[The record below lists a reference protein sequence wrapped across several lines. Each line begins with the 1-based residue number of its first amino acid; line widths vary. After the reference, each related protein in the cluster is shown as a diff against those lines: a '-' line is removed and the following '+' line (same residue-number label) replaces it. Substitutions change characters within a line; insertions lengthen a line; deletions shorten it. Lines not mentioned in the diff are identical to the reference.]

1 MESRK
6 KRNLRYRVAE
16 VQLSYSNRIPSSK
29 MPVVSSSSEAYS
41 VIMDSWQ
48 SESLE
53 LFERFRVLLMNTGN
67 RVMGVYEASSGGISG
82 TVVDIR
88 LLMVT
93 ALKATATGII
103 VFHNHPSGNLKPS
116 TEDRKL
122 THRIHEAA
130 NYLDIKLHDHLIVGR
145 EGYLSF
151 RDEGLL

>member
-6 KRNLRYRVAE
+6 KRNLLYKVAE

-29 MPVVSSSSEAYS
+29 MPVVTSSSEAYQ

-48 SESLE
+48 NESLE

-103 VFHNHPSGNLKPS
+103 VFHNHPSGSLKPS

-122 THRIHEAA
+122 TQKIHEAA
-130 NYLDIKLHDHLIVGR
+130 NYLDIRLLDHLIVGW

>member
-6 KRNLRYRVAE
+6 KRNLLYRVAE

-29 MPVVSSSSEAYS
+29 MPVVTSSSEAYR

-48 SESLE
+48 TESLE

-67 RVMGVYEASSGGISG
+67 RVMGVYEASCGGISG

-116 TEDRKL
+116 MEDRKL
-122 THRIHEAA
+122 TQRIHEAA
-130 NYLDIKLHDHLIVGR
+130 SYLDIKLHDHLIVGR
-145 EGYLSF
+145 EGFLSF

>member
-1 MESRK
+1 MENINK
-6 KRNLRYRVAE
+6 GTLLYQVAE
-16 VQLSYSNRIPSSK
+16 VQLSYSNRIPSSQ
-29 MPVVSSSSEAYS
+29 MPVVTSSSEAYS

-48 SESLE
+48 QDSLE

-67 RVMGVYEASSGGISG
+67 RVMAVYEASSGGISG

-88 LLMVT
+88 LLMIT

-122 THRIHEAA
+122 TQRIHQAA
-130 NYLDIKLHDHLIVGR
+130 TYLDIKLHDHLIVGK

>member
-6 KRNLRYRVAE
+6 KRNLLYKVAE

-29 MPVVSSSSEAYS
+29 MPVVTSSSEAYG

-122 THRIHEAA
+122 TQKIHEAA
-130 NYLDIKLHDHLIVGR
+130 SFLDIKLLDHLIVGR

>member
-6 KRNLRYRVAE
+6 KRNLLYKVAE

-29 MPVVSSSSEAYS
+29 MPVVTSSSEAYS

-48 SESLE
+48 FESLE

-93 ALKATATGII
+93 ALKSTATGII

-116 TEDRKL
+116 SEDRKL
-122 THRIHEAA
+122 TQKIHEAA
-130 NYLDIKLHDHLIVGR
+130 GYLDIKLLDHLIVGR

>member
-1 MESRK
+1 MENIK
-6 KRNLRYRVAE
+6 KGTLLYQVAE
-16 VQLSYSNRIPSSK
+16 VQLSYSNRIPSSQ
-29 MPVVSSSSEAYS
+29 MPVVTSSCEAYS

-48 SESLE
+48 QDSLE

-88 LLMVT
+88 LLMIT

-122 THRIHEAA
+122 TQRIHQAA
-130 NYLDIKLHDHLIVGR
+130 TYLDIKLHDHLIVGK

>member
-1 MESRK
+1 
-6 KRNLRYRVAE
+6 
-16 VQLSYSNRIPSSK
+16 
-29 MPVVSSSSEAYS
+29 MPVVTSSREAYS

-48 SESLE
+48 QESLE

-88 LLMVT
+88 LLMIT

-122 THRIHEAA
+122 TQRIHQAA
-130 NYLDIKLHDHLIVGR
+130 TYLDIKLHDHLIVGK

>member
-1 MESRK
+1 MESRN
-6 KRNLRYRVAE
+6 KRNLLYRVAE

-29 MPVVSSSSEAYS
+29 MPVVTSSSEAYS

-48 SESLE
+48 QESLE

-93 ALKATATGII
+93 ALKSTATGII

-116 TEDRKL
+116 AEDRKL
-122 THRIHEAA
+122 TQRIH
-130 NYLDIKLHDHLIVGR
+130 
-145 EGYLSF
+145 
-151 RDEGLL
+151 

>member
-1 MESRK
+1 MESRN
-6 KRNLRYRVAE
+6 KRNLLYRVAE
-16 VQLSYSNRIPSSK
+16 VQLSYSNPIPSSK
-29 MPVVSSSSEAYS
+29 MPVVTSSSEAYS

-67 RVMGVYEASSGGISG
+67 RVMGIYEASSGGISG

-122 THRIHEAA
+122 TQRIDEAA
-130 NYLDIKLHDHLIVGR
+130 NYLDIRLHDHLIVGS